1 MRKAGLAAAL
11 AAACCASPGQA
22 ADAHA
27 LAISAVVLSKSNCR
41 FSAASST
48 LSLAIDPASTA
59 PASASAGVSF
69 RCMGSA
75 AVASWSVANN
85 SGLHGAGP
93 SSLRMRHASTPT
105 EFLPYALAYP
115 PSGTVPRNTTHTITV
130 TATVAASAF
139 QNALSGTYSD
149 TVSLMLLP

>member
-1 MRKAGLAAAL
+1 MRTAGLAAAL
-11 AAACCASPGQA
+11 VAACFASGQS
-22 ADAHA
+22 ADAHS

-41 FSAASST
+41 FSAANST

-69 RCMGSA
+69 RCMGTA
-75 AVASWSVANN
+75 AVASWSVANG

-115 PSGTVPRNTTHTITV
+115 ALGTTPKNSTHTITV

-139 QNALSGTYSD
+139 QSALPGTYSD
-149 TVSLMLLP
+149 SVSLTLLP